1 MRSYLSGVRIYREHV
16 CNLIILAVYSI
27 YLYRDPVCI
36 LIVLYVYSCVSRP
49 CSYVECIICVFVCV
63 ATTFGRCTVELW
75 VLDSKIFIWM

>member
-36 LIVLYVYSCVSRP
+36 LIVLYVYSYVSRP
-49 CSYVECIICVFVCV
+49 HLVVVQ
-63 ATTFGRCTVELW
+63 
-75 VLDSKIFIWM
+75 